1 MSNKTCLITG
11 GSGFIGSSL
20 IPVLLEKGY
29 KITVLSRE
37 AEKTKQQFDNKIE
50 TITRI
55 GAISGREH
63 FDIVINLA
71 GQGIADKKWSE
82 KIRKQLRASR
92 VDITKDLVAYF
103 ERAIE
108 KPSVFIS
115 GSATGFY
122 GLKGDEKLTEK
133 SIGDQSFS
141 SRLCKDW
148 EAAAKKAEELNIR
161 TCYLRT
167 GIVLEKDGGALTK
180 MLPPFKFGLGGPM
193 GSGKQFMSWIHR
205 DDLVSMICHIIE
217 TDTLSGPVNGTAPTP
232 VDNTTFSKALGK
244 ALNRPA
250 FLPLP
255 GFVLK
260 MLMGDMG
267 KELLLCGQRVIPEK
281 ALSSG
286 FEFKYPDIDG
296 ALNAILSK

>member
-20 IPVLLEKGY
+20 IPVLLDKGY

-55 GAISGREH
+55 GAISGRDH
-63 FDIVINLA
+63 FDVVINLA
-71 GQGIADKKWSE
+71 GQGIADKKWSD
-82 KIRKQLRASR
+82 KIQKQLRASR
-92 VDITKDLVAYF
+92 VDTTKDLIAYF
-103 ERAIE
+103 QRATV
-108 KPSVFIS
+108 KPTVFIS

-122 GLKGDEKLTEK
+122 GLKGDEELTER
-133 SIGDQSFS
+133 SIGDRSFS

-148 EAAAKKAEELNIR
+148 EAAAKKAEELDIR

-167 GIVLEKDGGALTK
+167 GIVLEKNGGALAK

-205 DDLVSMICHIIE
+205 DDLVAMICHIIE
-217 TDTLSGPVNGTAPTP
+217 TESLSGPVNGTAPTP
-232 VDNTTFSKALGK
+232 VNNKTFSKALGK

-250 FLPLP
+250 FMPLP

-267 KELLLCGQRVIPEK
+267 KELLLCGQRVLPVK
-281 ALSSG
+281 AQESG
-286 FEFKYPDIDG
+286 FKFKYPELDD
-296 ALNAILSK
+296 ALNAILS

>member
-20 IPVLLEKGY
+20 IPVLLDKGY

-55 GAISGREH
+55 GAISGRDH
-63 FDIVINLA
+63 FDVVINLA
-71 GQGIADKKWSE
+71 GQGIAYKKWSD
-82 KIRKQLRASR
+82 KIQKQLRASR
-92 VDITKDLVAYF
+92 VDTTKDLIAYF
-103 ERAIE
+103 QRATV
-108 KPSVFIS
+108 KPTVFIS

-122 GLKGDEKLTEK
+122 GLKGDEELSER
-133 SIGDQSFS
+133 SIGDRSFS

-148 EAAAKKAEELNIR
+148 EAAAKKAEELDIR

-167 GIVLEKDGGALTK
+167 GIVLEKNGGALAK

-205 DDLVSMICHIIE
+205 DDLVAMICHII
-217 TDTLSGPVNGTAPTP
+217 DTESLSGPVNGTAPTP
-232 VDNTTFSKALGK
+232 VNNKTFSKALGK

-250 FLPLP
+250 FMPLP

-267 KELLLCGQRVIPEK
+267 KELLLCGQRVLPVK
-281 ALSSG
+281 AQESG
-286 FEFKYPDIDG
+286 FKFKYPELDD
-296 ALNAILSK
+296 ALNAILS